1 MSAFKLKS
9 SIAGVGMIPPHWH
22 EPNTSGLESAGEAL
36 MMALDDA
43 GLTKDQI
50 GGLVVQHGQ
59 TAGPDYDEF
68 AQYMDLN
75 ISWANQTW
83 AHGRF
88 TGSGLILASLM
99 VQSGAV
105 DYVAFVSGYHRSV
118 DVYGGMGAES
128 WREES
133 RASGGP
139 HGEQPRSG
147 LTAPVSQAAMAAR
160 TYSLTHG
167 VNLDRLYEVVAAERA
182 GAAKNPDAMRRR
194 QLSLEDYL
202 GDRLIVDPLR
212 RADIAP
218 VSEGG
223 SCIIVCRRDTAN
235 TAARRPV
242 DVIAGQG
249 LPAGRGE
256 TMWSRPG
263 LGVWL
268 QDPGDFTP
276 DDSIYRE
283 SGISREQVQ
292 LLYTYDAFSP
302 LVWFS
307 LERFGFCAPGQ
318 AADFISDTGIGLDG
332 KLPVN
337 TSGGMLCEGSR
348 AGWGHLVE
356 IVRQLRGEAG
366 DRQIADA
373 EIAQWAPC
381 FGESV
386 LFAAHV

>member
-1 MSAFKLKS
+1 MSAIKLES
-9 SIAGVGMIPPHWH
+9 SVVGIGMIAPHWH
-22 EPNTSGLESAGEAL
+22 EPNTSGIESAGEAL
-36 MMALDDA
+36 MLALDDA
-43 GLTKDQI
+43 GLSKDQI
-50 GGLVVQHGQ
+50 GGLVIQHGQ

-75 ISWANQTW
+75 IEWANQTW

-88 TGSGLILASLM
+88 TGTGLILASLM

-128 WREES
+128 WREEN
-133 RASGGP
+133 RAGGGP

-147 LTAPVSQAAMAAR
+147 LTAPVGQAAMAAR
-160 TYSLTHG
+160 TYSLSYG
-167 VNLDRLYEVVAAERA
+167 VGLERLYDVVAAERA
-182 GAAKNPDAMRRR
+182 GAAKNPSAMRRR
-194 QLSLEDYL
+194 QLSLDDYL
-202 GDRLIVDPLR
+202 GDPMIVDPLR

-223 SCIIVCRRDTAN
+223 SCIVVSRTDTA
-235 TAARRPV
+235 ASARHRSV
-242 DVIAGQG
+242 QVVAGQG
-249 LPAGRGE
+249 LPAGRHE

-268 QDPGDFTP
+268 QQSGELTP
-276 DDSIYRE
+276 DNSIYRVA
-283 SGISREQVQ
+283 GIPRKGVQ

-307 LERFGFCAPGQ
+307 LERFGFCPAGH
-318 AADFISDTGIGLDG
+318 AASFIADTGIGLDG
-332 KLPVN
+332 NLPVN

-348 AGWGHLVE
+348 AGWGHLIE

-366 DRQIADA
+366 DRQVSGA
-373 EIAQWAPC
+373 EFAQWAPC

-386 LFAAHV
+386 MFAADV